1 MQAGWV
7 RLSLKIVAAAA
18 VLGLAAIGL
27 ASLRW
32 KSAGDGMRARLRS
45 TARPQPVTT
54 FAERELDAVPA
65 PVARYFKTALKD
77 GQPIVTHARIT
88 WAGEF
93 NMGQPGGDKWMPFTA
108 IQDFAPAAPGMVWD
122 ARIRMAPGV
131 SVRVRDGFVD
141 GAGSMYGAVL
151 GLVTVV
157 DKAGTPDMA
166 TASLQR
172 YLAEAAWL
180 PTALLPS
187 QGVSWTAIDDSR
199 ALATITG
206 GATTTSAEFRF
217 GADGL
222 IESIFVP
229 DRLFDDGKNP
239 PSVHPWQGR
248 NLRYVSMHG
257 MMIPAD
263 SVVEWLL
270 PQGTYAYWRGR
281 PTAIEYEHATD

>member
-1 MQAGWV
+1 MTSGIRRVLVALVGGALVGAGV
-7 RLSLKIVAAAA
+7 LGVAAT
-18 VLGLAAIGL
+18 
-27 ASLRW
+27 RW
-32 KSAGDGMRARLRS
+32 RTATDGMRVRLRG
-45 TARPQPVTT
+45 TEGPQPVAT
-54 FAERELDAVPA
+54 FSERELDAVPA
-65 PVARYFKTALKD
+65 PVARYFRAALED

-93 NMGQPGGDKWMPFTA
+93 NSGQPGANSWAPFTA
-108 IQDFAPAAPGMVWD
+108 VQDFAPAAPGMVWD

-131 SVRVRDGFVD
+131 TVRVRDGFVD
-141 GAGSMYGAVL
+141 GVGSMYGAVM

-157 DKAGTPDMA
+157 DKSGTPEMA

-206 GATTTSAEFRF
+206 GSTTTSVEFRF

-222 IESIFVP
+222 VESIFVP

-257 MMIPAD
+257 MMVPDD

-270 PQGTYAYWRGR
+270 PQGAYAYWRGR
-281 PTAIEYEHATD
+281 PTAIEYEYATR